1 MLELSDKDFKVPTV
15 KMFHQA
21 NTSMLETKE
30 KNQNPS
36 KEISLGQEIAIKKN
50 QEKI

>member
-1 MLELSDKDFKVPTV
+1 MLELSEKDFKAPTV

-30 KNQNPS
+30 KIKNHS
-36 KEISLGQEIAIKKN
+36 KEISLGQKIAIKKN